1 MASKPM
7 LYALSTCIWCKKMK
21 TFLDG
26 MGVDYEHKYVDLL
39 EGEEREA
46 ALAEIKK
53 HNPSCSYPTLIV
65 GDKCVVGYDEE
76 AVTELLKQ

>member
-1 MASKPM
+1 MNEKPI

-26 MGVDYEHKYVDLL
+26 MGVEYEHTYVDLL
-39 EGEEREA
+39 EGQARED

-53 HNPSCSYPTLIV
+53 HNPACSYPTLVV

-76 AVTELLKQ
+76 AVTELLEQ

>member
-39 EGEEREA
+39 EGKEREA